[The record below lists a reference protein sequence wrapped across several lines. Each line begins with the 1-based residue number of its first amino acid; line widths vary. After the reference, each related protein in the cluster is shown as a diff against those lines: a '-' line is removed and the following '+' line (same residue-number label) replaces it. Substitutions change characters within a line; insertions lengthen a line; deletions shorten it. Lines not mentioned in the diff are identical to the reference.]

1 MEPERFM
8 GSEFNQLAK
17 SIENNIKNMESE
29 RPTLSEVP
37 FLESDDFEIGEV
49 KNFRI
54 EQTPEWTTE
63 DSERESVELPQI
75 EKPTDV
81 QDIKL
86 DKSTVRMEN
95 ISSDRG
101 KTSDVALN
109 SEKKQDLTYEEKV
122 KKQEKEISD
131 VESGE
136 KDFDRNNTHETGNYG
151 EMKTDQDLRS
161 KGYERLSNDMVT
173 DIDENGHQGIDG
185 VYYNPDGNPQYIIV
199 DSKYGSAQL
208 NPDTKD
214 GKQMSE
220 NWIDKRLDKD
230 VGKEKADDI
239 RMEKLLNPDN
249 VGSYVA
255 HVDKEG
261 NVTYDKLDGDAN
273 VIEKDV
279 KINE

>member
-1 MEPERFM
+1 MAEIGRGTE
-8 GSEFNQLAK
+8 
-17 SIENNIKNMESE
+17 IK
-29 RPTLSEVP
+29 EVP
-37 FLESDDFEIGEV
+37 EQKAVIEGYKEIKPESDITIDEALSYLNHLFDTTDLDESDDI
-49 KNFRI
+49 
-54 EQTPEWTTE
+54 
-63 DSERESVELPQI
+63 SESNES
-75 EKPTDV
+75 
-81 QDIKL
+81 
-86 DKSTVRMEN
+86 
-95 ISSDRG
+95 
-101 KTSDVALN
+101 
-109 SEKKQDLTYEEKV
+109 KKELTYEEKV